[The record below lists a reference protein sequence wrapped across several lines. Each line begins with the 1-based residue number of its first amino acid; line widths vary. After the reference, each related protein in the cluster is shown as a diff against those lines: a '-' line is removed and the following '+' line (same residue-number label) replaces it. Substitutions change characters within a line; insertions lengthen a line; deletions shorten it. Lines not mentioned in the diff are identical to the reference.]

1 MRIRE
6 LRIEKNLTQTDLAKA
21 VNVGQPAVAAWESG
35 KSRPRAE
42 HLPVLAEVLG
52 CSIDE
57 FFKEEV

>member
-6 LRIEKNLTQTDLAKA
+6 LRIKKNLTQTEIAN
-21 VNVGQPAVAAWESG
+21 VTNVGQSAVAAWESG

-42 HLPVLAEVLG
+42 HLPILAKILE

-57 FFKEEV
+57 LFKD